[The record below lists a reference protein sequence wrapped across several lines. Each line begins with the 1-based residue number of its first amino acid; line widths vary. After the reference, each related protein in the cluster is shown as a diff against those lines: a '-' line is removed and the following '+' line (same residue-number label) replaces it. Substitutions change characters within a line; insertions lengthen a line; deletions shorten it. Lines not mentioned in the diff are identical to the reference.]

1 MNLCLQNKNQAQKFP
16 FIFYLLISLRSVLN
30 LLLFQIL
37 TMGFK
42 SFILSLLILARMSQV
57 SKFERVLSP
66 INVTSNLQFNFS
78 ISTSGP
84 GPGAGQAGQWVA
96 VHFYWLASSLSP
108 HRALH
113 ELGGGGGLLP
123 DDLWTPSH
131 RFEYSISTIQS
142 PFCWCSD
149 DSAEYLRE
157 YLKLRSISG
166 AVWIGLHQSKP
177 QTQFTWT

>member
-1 MNLCLQNKNQAQKFP
+1 M
-16 FIFYLLISLRSVLN
+16 
-30 LLLFQIL
+30 FQIL

-123 DDLWTPSH
+123 DDLWTSSH
-131 RFEYSISTIQS
+131 RFLNIQS
-142 PFCWCSD
+142 PPSNLHFVD
-149 DSAEYLRE
+149 VQMIQQ
-157 YLKLRSISG
+157 SIYENIWNWGASLALSG
-166 AVWIGLHQSKP
+166 
-177 QTQFTWT
+177 